1 MSYYVTEVKISSSSG
16 RACVI
21 FRCHSLSLIDGQLH
35 IIENEANRPNLVALF
50 HWHHEHI
57 FRDFFSVFSQTLK
70 MDANNNYNSEELDS
84 SSPSKAGFNA
94 KVRKN
99 SELAAKFSNF
109 LMTSF
114 SERTSNAICFR
125 STTRYKTTRIQ
136 SFISPDGRFVVFSVT
151 RIISF

>member
-94 KVRKN
+94 KVRK
-99 SELAAKFSNF
+99 KF
-109 LMTSF
+109 
-114 SERTSNAICFR
+114 RTSSKIFKLFDDFFFQNELRTLFVSGLPHDIKPREF
-125 STTRYKTTRIQ
+125 SLLFHQ
-136 SFISPDGRFVVFSVT
+136 MEGLSFFQLRE
-151 RIISF
+151 